1 MWIVKIVL
9 YAYEKISLVL
19 ESRQLKAKV
28 IKRKMNKTEKVK
40 KKRRR
45 RKEQGGHSH
54 VRIPCKNRSSQ
65 KKIVL
70 EEQPLFMSRNSINVS
85 WDVSTLPQSE
95 IKEVFIL
102 KLYFPNQTF
111 WAKYEFSS
119 LYEPV
124 LEDHAHT
131 RVFFRS
137 WEGHWKKK
145 KSNIWLICSI

>member
-1 MWIVKIVL
+1 MDRQNCPVCLWENIIGARIEATESKS
-9 YAYEKISLVL
+9 YQKKNEQNRKSKEK
-19 ESRQLKAKV
+19 KK
-28 IKRKMNKTEKVK
+28 K
-40 KKRRR
+40 KKRT
-45 RKEQGGHSH
+45 GGHSH